1 MLKLNKLDFYI
12 IRKFLGTYFFA
23 ILLIIGISV
32 VFDFTEKL
40 DNFMKSNAPVKG
52 IIVDYYLNFIP
63 YFANLFSPLFTFIA
77 VIFFTS
83 KLAYNTEIIAMLS
96 SGISFRR
103 ILVPYF
109 ISAAIIALLSFYLS
123 SYIIPPAN
131 KARIDFEDQFVKRRK
146 KSSQQDFHIEIEP
159 GTFVFLHSFRMN
171 RNKGSFFTLEK
182 VVDGKLISKTTAG
195 SIEYKEEEDK
205 WSLKNYTTR
214 TFTDEGEIITKGNL
228 IDTTLNMKPS
238 DFIQVQYYYQTM
250 DNKDLTEYINTQTK
264 RGVANTEEF
273 IVERHKRFANP
284 FAAFI
289 LTLIGVSLSSRKV
302 RGGTGLHIGIGIG
315 LSFSYILFSTV
326 STTFAIN
333 GTMEPFFAVW
343 LPNIVYTLIGIYLYM
358 KAPK

>member
-1 MLKLNKLDFYI
+1 MLNKLDFYI

-40 DNFMKSNAPVKG
+40 DNFMKTNAPIKA
-52 IIVDYYLNFIP
+52 IVFDYYLNFIP

-109 ISAAIIALLSFYLS
+109 VSAAIIALLSFYLS

-131 KARIDFEDQFVKRRK
+131 KARIDFEDQYVKSRK
-146 KSSQQDFHIEIEP
+146 KSSQRHFHIEIEP
-159 GTFVFLHSFRMN
+159 GTFVYLYHFKMN
-171 RNKGSFFTLEK
+171 RNKGNSFTLERIK
-182 VVDGKLISKTTAG
+182 DGKLLSKTTAA
-195 SIEYKEEEDK
+195 SIEYSEETGK
-205 WSLKNYTTR
+205 WSLFNYVTR
-214 TFTDEGEIITKGNL
+214 DFSKEGEQIIKGNK
-228 IDTTLNMKPS
+228 IDTTLNMSPA
-238 DFIQVQYYYQTM
+238 DFIQVQYFYQTM
-250 DNKDLTEYINTQTK
+250 DNKDLSEYIDAQK
-264 RGVANTEEF
+264 LRGVANTEEY

-302 RGGTGLHIGIGIG
+302 RGGTGLHIGIGIA

-333 GTMEPFFAVW
+333 GSMEPFLAVW
-343 LPNIVYTLIGIYLYM
+343 LPNLVYTVIGIFLYQR
-358 KAPK
+358 APK

>member
-1 MLKLNKLDFYI
+1 MLNKLDFYI

-40 DNFMKSNAPVKG
+40 DNFMKSHAPFKA
-52 IIVDYYLNFIP
+52 IVFDYYLNFIP
-63 YFANLFSPLFTFIA
+63 HFANLFSPLFTFIA

-123 SYIIPPAN
+123 SYVIPPAN
-131 KARIDFEDQFVKRRK
+131 KARIDFEDKYVKPRK
-146 KSSQQDFHIEIEP
+146 KSSEHHFHIEIEP
-159 GTFVFLHSFRMN
+159 GTFVYLYNFRMN
-171 RNKGSFFTLEK
+171 RDRGDFFTLERIE
-182 VVDGKLISKTTAG
+182 DGVMLSKTTAR
-195 SIEYKEEEDK
+195 SIEYNKESGK
-205 WSLKNYTTR
+205 WSLINYVTR
-214 TFTDEGEIITKGNL
+214 TFSNEGEQITKGNK
-228 IDTTLNMKPS
+228 IDTTLRLSPA
-238 DFIQVQYYYQTM
+238 DFIQVQYFYQTM
-250 DNKDLTEYINTQTK
+250 DNEDLNKYIDTQK
-264 RGVANTEEF
+264 QRGVANTEEYV
-273 IVERHKRFANP
+273 VERHKRFANP

-302 RGGTGLHIGIGIG
+302 RGGTGLHIGIGIA

-333 GTMEPFFAVW
+333 GSMEPFLAVW
-343 LPNIVYTLIGIYLYM
+343 LPNLVYTFIGFYLYL